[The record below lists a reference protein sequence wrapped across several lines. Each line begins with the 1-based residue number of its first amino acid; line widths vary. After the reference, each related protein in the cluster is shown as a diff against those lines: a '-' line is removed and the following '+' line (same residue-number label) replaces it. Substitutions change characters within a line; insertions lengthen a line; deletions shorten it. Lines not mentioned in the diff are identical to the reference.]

1 MPIYNI
7 QQLRDSA
14 PAEFRDLPPE
24 DLVRQYSQA
33 SGVPFQQAA
42 DYFGVAPRGTFSE
55 VGRQLLGGA
64 AVDLPKMGGQL
75 MKYVS
80 EPGQPLYET
89 GQSLVQAA
97 EARAPQY
104 APDLRGRGLVGE
116 AAVLGARAVAPMAP
130 AIGASFLPGG
140 QWIAPTV
147 AAGLFGTSSAQET
160 YEKLVKQG
168 VSEEDAS
175 AAARRVGL
183 VQGPL
188 EGVATAV
195 GLRAARPLAAA
206 LGRAGTT
213 AGVAGALTETSVAR
227 PFLRGMATNLA
238 VQPATEVAQDVGTEM
253 IERAYGA
260 TPEDIGQIA
269 RQSALGGAGLTML
282 LGPFALGGS
291 MSRARRAQQLSD
303 ALYGENATPEVRAA
317 ARLQVTEAARQ
328 QGVAESDIGDW
339 LARQLREDQAATATV
354 ADQEKQLTKEMQAAA
369 KQEPLYADI
378 AYALRDP
385 QLAKVMSEQD
395 RTTLF
400 AAADALRSQQLT
412 EQEHQDTLDAA
423 HNIIASYMSQEALGG
438 ERDLTTRTGTPALFR
453 APQVTETP
461 VGGLTQVATN
471 YPVDLTAYQAPTG
484 LGRQPTTTQPVPGVP
499 GVRQVA
505 PGIFTAP
512 EQLQQVET
520 RQPQAAAPVAAP
532 VVSPPSGAPA
542 VQTPAAPA
550 AAGVVLPKKTRGKKA
565 GPVAAGQTVRVNDT
579 DVTLNAEQA
588 AAWNA
593 AQEAYDG
600 KVRRAQAIT
609 NYQERESQ
617 LRAAG
622 MQLSAERRKI
632 TGALTSKEKAAT
644 VTDEPQLAPAKR
656 TAPKPRRG
664 AKTTPTAKAPV
675 VELDTEVP
683 EQEAQQTQAA
693 IDELG
698 LRPLAEGGQKNLQA
712 SVRGGNIAVSGKASI
727 GARAL
732 AAARN
737 AFLGVQKTERKPT
750 SEAGKLAAA
759 AKAFGAAY
767 DRYMS
772 AAGAMVPTESE
783 STTRFVLKQTP
794 QFPQVGEQ
802 AQADAR
808 ATRYT
813 GKVQQ
818 RLREAQTA
826 LAALG
831 EAAGNN
837 AKNVETMV
845 RVVKDEVGRRKAAL
859 QAEIDAALEDP
870 AANEESLQ
878 DAVDEI
884 ARLESLD
891 FGLASGWAA
900 AKRGVFRLDVD
911 KLDVRGGESRTST
924 EEQQEGA
931 EQPLERAA
939 KYGEAVGKSTRV
951 ETGFQGVLNY
961 IRNRGTPFERM
972 IAKGVTE
979 VFRNTKNPPKLVF
992 TDDGRSEYD
1001 PNTNTVFMSRTASP
1015 EVALH
1020 EALHAAL
1027 QWYVHSNPKNP
1038 MVVQLLK
1045 AVDKVIKY
1053 DTNKLSEKAAA
1064 VQKVLTDLK
1073 KGKRDL
1079 DAVLELIS
1087 YGNTLVEFRK
1097 ALEAMPTK
1105 GEPTSFVQAAKDV
1118 WNMILAT
1125 VRRMLNVPQSVAS
1138 DVIMDSFKLLEE
1150 ASRAEYKPAP
1160 GQVLE
1165 AATQTNKPLSD
1176 AKAAAALG
1184 VSEQDYS
1191 RWSGSNL
1198 LNMLPTQRLFEA
1210 VGWSE
1215 ANAKKFV
1222 GKAGEK
1228 FAGFISKNFPGA
1240 EIALGLINSRYAVS
1254 NSVSQ
1259 IMDRFKLDKGIGY
1272 QYAED
1277 LANVISRRP
1286 AAEVNAVFAYLD
1298 GNKKALDNL
1307 PDADKLKAVADKL
1320 KEWFD
1325 LYVAELSDV
1334 EQRYFKSRKF
1344 TETLLF
1350 PERTE
1355 QVAGGT
1361 FGLGKINEVLGLKRE
1376 SETELDQDWFTK
1388 DANGDLLLDGDM
1400 YQVFKV
1406 DNTVKPGVPEAAG
1419 FMSAARFAE
1428 LNGKNPMG
1436 YSVDTSR
1443 KWLHE
1448 GASDQGHSFITN
1460 TTARDK
1466 VENEK
1471 ADDVANALRNTIAAL
1486 ANNYASKHFIKSVYD
1501 MGRGDN
1507 AHAQVAFDSLAD
1519 VNKAFGT
1526 TVTEDKVLKASYE
1539 MSRSPQTKDL
1549 YRMSGTW
1556 VQLPESGVYG
1566 ELAGK
1571 LIPGPVWNA
1580 MVDMSDRQPLVNVRA
1595 INNTMRWFKK
1605 SKTVWNPGTHVTNAA
1620 SNVTMAMLH
1629 DISFGT
1635 MRDAA
1640 KYLAMYEANPKS
1652 LADKPEVLN
1661 LIIAFRDS
1669 GAMLADYSSAEVKE
1683 ALYKAHADNLRGGE
1697 DVSVARRVAGWMGIE
1712 KSKAEWL
1719 KAQAAKAGKGV
1730 NYIDDLTSQL
1740 YAAEDNVFRLAAF
1753 LKTVGTL
1760 QKQAGLK
1767 APTAEMLQ
1775 EAGQFA
1781 RKAFGDYDIDSKA
1794 VKVARQTVMP
1804 FISWFYAMAPVLGR
1818 IAVYQ
1823 PWKLANVLAAYMLLE
1838 AAMGGGDDEELRKQ
1852 GPESIRERMFF
1863 GTIGP
1868 YMHVRIPFMGDD
1880 QNPVYYKL
1888 GDYFPMASM
1897 TKGLPNG
1904 FMGQSWFPGGLT
1916 PSGPFVSGIAGL
1928 VLGVDPYTG
1937 KSIHKPTDTDWDK
1950 LWNATKFGY
1959 DIVTPPAISSR
1970 QIGKVDDIIAGKT
1983 GITGAEPSMLPIART
1998 FGLKLYDFNVDE
2010 QAAINEIVV
2019 KRIQRDFKS
2028 AITKATRDEMR
2039 KGYPDY
2045 EALDAELEDLRT
2057 RMEKEIEK
2065 ARGGSEE

>member
-1 MPIYNI
+1 MAIYSLDD
-7 QQLRDSA
+7 LRAAVPSDMRSLSDD
-14 PAEFRDLPPE
+14 E
-24 DLVRQYSQA
+24 LVRDYSQRIGRSFEDTA
-33 SGVPFQQAA
+33 NYLGLK
-42 DYFGVAPRGTFSE
+42 PRGAAAE
-55 VGRQLLGGA
+55 VVRQLGA
-64 AVDLPKMGGQL
+64 GAVVDLPKMVGQGL
-75 MKYVS
+75 QY
-80 EPGQPLYET
+80 T
-89 GQSLVQAA
+89 GFSPEAGAEMVRAA
-97 EARAPQY
+97 EARAPGW
-104 APDLRGRGLVGE
+104 APDMRGRGLVGE
-116 AAVLGARAVAPMAP
+116 ALITGARAVAPMAP

-147 AAGLFGTSSAQET
+147 AAGLFGTSAAQET

-206 LGRAGTT
+206 LGRTGTT
-213 AGVAGALTETSVAR
+213 AGVAGALTDTAVAR

-260 TPEDIGQIA
+260 APEDIGQIA

-303 ALYGENATPEVRAA
+303 ALYGDKATPETRAA
-317 ARLQVTEAARQ
+317 AREQIALVAEQ
-328 QGVAESDIGDW
+328 QGVAKADIDSW
-339 LARQLREDQAATATV
+339 LERQLREDSANTAALAQQEKAV
-354 ADQEKQLTKEMQAAA
+354 ADELQAAA
-369 KQEPLYADI
+369 EQEPLFADV
-378 AYALRDP
+378 AYALKDP
-385 QLAKVMSEQD
+385 ELAKVMSEQD
-395 RTTLF
+395 RTTLY
-400 AAADALRSQQLT
+400 AAARALRMPQLS
-412 EQEHQDTLDAA
+412 EQDRQATLDEA
-423 HNIIASYMSQEALGG
+423 NGIIAGYMSQEALGG
-438 ERDLTTRTGTPALFR
+438 ERDLTSGAKPAALFQ
-453 APQVTETP
+453 APTVTETP

-471 YPVDLTAYQAPTG
+471 FPADLTAYQAPTG
-484 LGRQPTTTQPVPGVP
+484 LGREPAATQPVPGVP

-520 RQPQAAAPVAAP
+520 RQPAAAPAATAPAAP

-542 VQTPAAPA
+542 VSPAAAGAAGGVLPATPAAPA
-550 AAGVVLPKKTRGKKA
+550 APAKPRGKKA
-565 GPVAAGQTVRVNDT
+565 AAGTP
-579 DVTLNAEQA
+579 A
-588 AAWNA
+588 AA
-593 AQEAYDG
+593 
-600 KVRRAQAIT
+600 T
-609 NYQERESQ
+609 
-617 LRAAG
+617 
-622 MQLSAERRKI
+622 
-632 TGALTSKEKAAT
+632 
-644 VTDEPQLAPAKR
+644 KR

-675 VELDTEVP
+675 VELDTEVTD
-683 EQEAQQTQAA
+683 QEAQQSQQA

-698 LRPLAEGGQKNLQA
+698 LKPLAEGGQKNLQA
-712 SVRGGNIAVSGKASI
+712 SVQGGKIAVSGKASI

-732 AAARN
+732 TAARN
-737 AFLGVQKTERKPT
+737 AFLGVQKTERRPT
-750 SEAGKLAAA
+750 SEGGKLAAA
-759 AKAFGAAY
+759 AKAFGEAY
-767 DRYMS
+767 MKYLNT
-772 AAGAMVPTESE
+772 AGNMVPTERKDKDGNVLPLKPPRG
-783 STTRFVLKQTP
+783 STAR
-794 QFPQVGEQ
+794 G
-802 AQADAR
+802 DAAVAAER
-808 ATRYT
+808 AGMSV
-813 GKVQQ
+813 GKVQGA
-818 RLREAQTA
+818 LRAAQDT

-837 AKNVETMV
+837 AKNVEALI
-845 RVVKDEVGRRKAAL
+845 RVTKDEIGRRKAAL
-859 QAEIDAALEDP
+859 QAELDAALEDP
-870 AANEESLQ
+870 AANEEGIQ
-878 DAVDEI
+878 DTVDEI
-884 ARLESLD
+884 ARLEQLD
-891 FGLASGWAA
+891 QGLSAGWAA

-911 KLDVRGGESRTST
+911 KMDVRGGEVRTSK
-924 EEQQEGA
+924 EEQREGA

-939 KYGEAVGKSTRV
+939 KYGAAVGPRAKQ

-961 IRNRGTPFERM
+961 IRSRGTPFERM

-979 VFRNTKNPPKLVF
+979 VFRNTKNPPQLVF

-1027 QWYVHSNPKNP
+1027 QWYVHNNPKNP

-1064 VQKVLTDLK
+1064 VQKVLADLK

-1176 AKAAAALG
+1176 ATAAAALG

-1198 LNMLPTQRLFEA
+1198 INMLPTQRLFEA

-1298 GNKKALDNL
+1298 GNKKALDGL
-1307 PDADKLKAVADKL
+1307 PDADKLKAVSNKL
-1320 KEWFD
+1320 REWFD

-1361 FGLGKINEVLGLKRE
+1361 FGLGKINEVLGLKRK
-1376 SETELDQDWFTK
+1376 SETELDQNWFTK
-1388 DANGDLLLDGDM
+1388 DTNGDLVLDGDM

-1428 LNGKNPMG
+1428 LNGQNPMG

-1466 VENEK
+1466 VENQK

-1519 VNKAFGT
+1519 VNKEFGT

-1556 VQLPESGVYG
+1556 VQLPDSKVYG
-1566 ELAGK
+1566 ELSGK

-1640 KYLAMYEANPKS
+1640 KLLAKYEVSPKS
-1652 LADKPEVLN
+1652 LTPAELQLVL
-1661 LIIAFRDS
+1661 AFRDS

-1697 DVSVARRVAGWMGIE
+1697 DVSVARRVAGWLGVE

-1753 LKTVGTL
+1753 LKTAGTL
-1760 QKQAGLK
+1760 QTQAGLK

-1823 PWKLANVLAAYMLLE
+1823 PWKFANVLAAYMLLE

-1959 DIVTPPAISSR
+1959 DIVTPPAVSSR